1 VFYREA
7 SGGKYEPRAV
17 LFDLEA
23 GVIGAVSAS
32 PLGELFSPG
41 NLVNYTRGKNWAK
54 GHYKRP
60 LQKGLAPI
68 FMTPL

>member
-41 NLVNYTRGKNWAK
+41 NLVN
-54 GHYKRP
+54 
-60 LQKGLAPI
+60 
-68 FMTPL
+68 